1 MQRLA
6 MNLASFAVLGILPS
20 GGGQSLRAADED
32 VTSPDYES
40 ITTEDDEGNTRMTP
54 GKVDREVIDEVLFW
68 GSNERFG
75 WRVGTLLVNDLVSDE
90 PVKPGE
96 TIAVQFFLQNVSDEP
111 QTVRVQKI
119 DDTYPVL
126 GEGGRISLNTLHGS
140 GSVEFTAQPGE
151 AVSPD
156 GFAILL
162 ESTGLPDG
170 EYTIGTTAAFS
181 IPNESGNGGS
191 SPWRVGRVSMT
202 IGEGGGFETDPTT
215 DEDGVV
221 WGGVVAGLHVG
232 MRLAEGRRQWPVG
245 SLLEGE
251 LYVKNVSDEPIT
263 FTWDK
268 PAPLDQNQVVR
279 TAEGEYVRL
288 HSVFFTG
295 IRARNPQT
303 FTVKAGE
310 QVRLGTAQLKSQAKP
325 SDPSYDDPAQLVAT
339 TGEFTWTVHVELPRE
354 SIPEMTIIAGSGPVP
369 FEIVGEDDADAM
381 R

>member
-1 MQRLA
+1 MQQLA
-6 MNLASFAVLGILPS
+6 AAFIWLAVPGILTLS
-20 GGGQSLRAADED
+20 GARSLRAADER

-40 ITTEDDEGNTRMTP
+40 ITTDDEDGNTRMTP
-54 GKVDREVIDEVLFW
+54 GKVDREVIDQVLSW
-68 GSNERFG
+68 GSNERNG

-90 PVKPGE
+90 PIKPGE
-96 TIAVQFFLQNVSDEP
+96 TIAVQFFLQNVSDKP

-151 AVSPD
+151 AVSPE

-191 SPWRVGRVSMT
+191 SPWRVGRVTMT
-202 IGEGGGFETDPTT
+202 VGEGGEFETEPST
-215 DEDGVV
+215 DDEGIV
-221 WGGVVAGLHVG
+221 WGGVVAGLRVG
-232 MRLAEGRRQWPVG
+232 MRLPEGRRDWPVG
-245 SLLEGE
+245 SLLEGN
-251 LYVKNVSDEPIT
+251 LYVKNVSDEAIT

-279 TAEGEYVRL
+279 TADGDYVRL

-295 IRARNPQT
+295 IRARNPKT

-310 QVRLGTAQLKSQAKP
+310 QVRLGTAQLKSQAEP
-325 SDPSYDDPAQLVAT
+325 SDLSYDDPAQLVAAA
-339 TGEFTWTVHVELPRE
+339 GEFTWTVHVELPRE

-369 FEIVGEDDADAM
+369 FEIVREDDEGTM